1 MEDDLVEHGTRE
13 TSFAKSLVLNFKAI
27 SYLLPPTDTEE
38 YYMVTV
44 RITRHIFEDNS
55 LFPKNV
61 F

>member
-27 SYLLPPTDTEE
+27 SYLLPLTDTEK

-44 RITRHIFEDNS
+44 RITRHIFEDNN
-55 LFPKNV
+55 LFPKNA